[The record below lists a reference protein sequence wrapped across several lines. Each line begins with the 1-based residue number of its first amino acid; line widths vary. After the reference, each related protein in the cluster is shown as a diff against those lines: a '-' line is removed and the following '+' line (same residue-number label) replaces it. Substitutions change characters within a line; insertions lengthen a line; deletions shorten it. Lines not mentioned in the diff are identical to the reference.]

1 LVFNMKWLIVITA
14 LFITSCAPSVIRLN
28 DTDNGRKLELREGQE
43 IVVSLES
50 NPTTGYIWEIS
61 NIGDGIIAQVGETTY
76 ESKSDL
82 VGAGGIQVFRLK
94 ANESGVTD
102 LNFVYHRPWEKNVK
116 PVRTFSLK
124 ITVKG
129 KEKYHSLKVRKG

>member
-1 LVFNMKWLIVITA
+1 VFNMKWLIVITA
-14 LFITSCAPSVIRLN
+14 LFITSCAFGVIRLN
-28 DTDNGRKLELREGQE
+28 DADNGRKLELREGQE

-61 NIGDGIIAQVGETTY
+61 NIGDGIIAQVGKTTY

-82 VGAGGIQVFRLK
+82 LGAGGIQVFRFK
-94 ANESGVTD
+94 AKGAGQVD

-124 ITVKG
+124 ITVNG
-129 KEKYHSLKVRKG
+129 REQHNSLKFRKG